1 MHKQTRTE
9 SRYPA
14 KKIYL
19 KFQIQKDADRSSQ
32 LLWQT
37 DTLLICR
44 VVFYLKNNKDRVI
57 Y

>member
-57 Y
+57 